1 MVRGVI
7 VSIFDYFR
15 RLAGSVS
22 DWVLLG
28 MFIFLILGTL
38 YIIFKYMQARFK
50 SGKKPVTLS
59 FRQYQEREKHV
70 VNKDI
75 LYQGN
80 DFNDA
85 LDVVEENSVDRIP
98 IVISED
104 LISSEV
110 RFEE

>member
-1 MVRGVI
+1 
-7 VSIFDYFR
+7 
-15 RLAGSVS
+15 
-22 DWVLLG
+22 
-28 MFIFLILGTL
+28 
-38 YIIFKYMQARFK
+38 MQARFK

-110 RFEE
+110 RFEEIFDAKQITTVYIVTRINRFEGRK